1 MNSSSNEK
9 SVKVI
14 KAGLGYTIG
23 NYLIK
28 GLSFLTLPLF
38 TRLMD
43 TSSYGIYNSFSAYSS
58 LFFVLVGF
66 AIHSS
71 YRNAKLK
78 YHPLEKYYS
87 YISSTMILVLLG
99 LLIWGILCIP
109 FGKYIGNLLGLSKTM
124 VYVLVLYS
132 FSLAVITCFNSYS
145 SVEYKYK
152 AFLLIAGANAVV
164 SIVLSILLI
173 LFVFKKRTYMGR
185 TLGTAIPSV
194 LISVLIIGYFFKVA
208 TPPKKNIKPFLR
220 WGVRYS
226 LPIIPHGISQ
236 LVLAQFDRIM
246 ILQMIGS
253 AVAGVYSFAYNIF
266 SIVTVTTT
274 SLDNVWSTW
283 LYEQLHSKNNRAIKK
298 YSSIY
303 ALGILIYLI
312 LLMLI
317 SPELVKLLGPSAY
330 AHSVYAVVPL
340 ITGGYFSFL
349 YTLPATI
356 EYYYEK
362 TAFIMIGTILA
373 AVLNI
378 VLNLIFLIKYSYVAA
393 AYTTLITYIA
403 YFVLH
408 YFIAKSIVGKSL
420 FSTKLLS
427 LLSLIV
433 IIMNFFVLVTL
444 KMVIIRWI
452 LAILIFVVAMF
463 VEEKYLGLIKQK
475 LLNILKG

>member
-1 MNSSSNEK
+1 MESSSGK
-9 SVKVI
+9 KRGKVI
-14 KAGLGYTIG
+14 KAGIGYTVG

-43 TSSYGIYNSFSAYSS
+43 TSSYGIYNSFSAYSN
-58 LFFVLVGF
+58 LFFVLIGL

-78 YHPLEKYYS
+78 YHPLKKYYS
-87 YISSTMILVLLG
+87 YISSTMLLVLFS
-99 LLIWGILCIP
+99 LLIWILLCIP
-109 FGKYIGNLLGLSKTM
+109 FSKYIGNILGLDDVM
-124 VYVLVLYS
+124 VYILILYS

-152 AFLLIAGANAVV
+152 AFLLIAGVNAI
-164 SIVLSILLI
+164 SGIILSILLI
-173 LFVFKKRTYMGR
+173 IFVFRKQTYMGR
-185 TLGTAIPSV
+185 TLGTVIPSFF
-194 LISVLIIGYFFKVA
+194 ISILIIIYFFKIA
-208 TPPKKNIKPFLR
+208 KPKRKNIKPFLK
-220 WGVRYS
+220 WGIKYS

-246 ILQMIGS
+246 ILKMLGS
-253 AVAGVYSFAYNIF
+253 AVAGIYSFAYNIF

-283 LYEQLHSKNNRAIKK
+283 LYEQLHSRNNESIKK

-303 ALGILIYLI
+303 ALGILIYSI

-330 AHSVYAVVPL
+330 SHSIYAVIPL

-349 YTLPATI
+349 YTLPAAI

-373 AVLNI
+373 AILNI
-378 VLNLIFLIKYSYVAA
+378 ILNLFFLIRYGYVAA

-403 YFVLH
+403 YFILH
-408 YFIAKSIVGKSL
+408 YLIAKKIIGRSL
-420 FSTKLLS
+420 FSTRILFILS
-427 LLSLIV
+427 FV
-433 IIMNFFVLVTL
+433 IIAMNFVTL
-444 KMVIIRWI
+444 FMLKFVMLRWI
-452 LAILIFVVAMF
+452 VAVLIFIISIIA
-463 VEEKYLGLIKQK
+463 EEKQLGLVKGKIK
-475 LLNILKG
+475 NS

>member
-1 MNSSSNEK
+1 MNSNNK
-9 SVKVI
+9 KGKII

-43 TSSYGIYNSFSAYSS
+43 TSSYGIYNSFSAYSN
-58 LFFVLVGF
+58 LFFILTGL

-78 YHPLEKYYS
+78 YHPLKKYYS
-87 YISSTMILVLLG
+87 YISSTMLLVLFS
-99 LLIWGILCIP
+99 LLIWIMLCIP
-109 FGKYIGNLLGLSKTM
+109 FSKYIGDLLGLSKAM
-124 VYVLVLYS
+124 VYILVLYS

-152 AFLLIAGANAVV
+152 AFLLIAGANAVS
-164 SIVLSILLI
+164 SIILSVLLI
-173 LFVFKKRTYMGR
+173 VFVFKKQTYMGR

-194 LISVLIIGYFFKVA
+194 FISILIIIYFFKVA
-208 TPPKKNIKPFLR
+208 KPRRKEIKPFLK
-220 WGVRYS
+220 WGIKYS

-246 ILQMIGS
+246 ILKMIGS
-253 AVAGVYSFAYNIF
+253 AVAGIYSFAYNIF

-283 LYEQLHSKNNRAIKK
+283 LYEQLHSRNNESIKK

-303 ALGILIYLI
+303 ALGILIYSI

-330 AHSVYAVVPL
+330 SHSIYAVIPL

-349 YTLPATI
+349 YTLPAAI

-373 AVLNI
+373 AILNI
-378 VLNLIFLIKYSYVAA
+378 ILNLFFLIRYGYVAA

-403 YFVLH
+403 YFILH
-408 YFIAKSIVGKSL
+408 YLIAKKIIGRSL
-420 FSTKLLS
+420 FSTRILFILS
-427 LLSLIV
+427 FV
-433 IIMNFFVLVTL
+433 IIAMNFVTL
-444 KMVIIRWI
+444 FMLKLVMLRWI
-452 LAILIFVVAMF
+452 VAVLIFIISIIA
-463 VEEKYLGLIKQK
+463 EEKQLGLVKGKIK
-475 LLNILKG
+475 NS

>member
-1 MNSSSNEK
+1 MSSKNNK
-9 SVKVI
+9 GKVI

-43 TSSYGIYNSFSAYSS
+43 TSSYGIYNSFSAYSN
-58 LFFVLVGF
+58 LFFVLIGF

-87 YISSTMILVLLG
+87 YISSTMLLVIFSV
-99 LLIWGILCIP
+99 LIWGIICIP
-109 FGKYIGNLLGLSKTM
+109 FGGYIGDLLGLNKSM
-124 VYVLVLYS
+124 IYILVLYS

-152 AFLLIAGANAVV
+152 AFLLIAGTNAIS
-164 SIVLSILLI
+164 SIVLSIILI
-173 LFVFKKRTYMGR
+173 KCVFNKQTYMGR

-194 LISVLIIGYFFKVA
+194 LLSIIIIIYFFKTA
-208 TPPKKNIKPFLR
+208 KPKKRNIKPFLK
-220 WGVRYS
+220 WGVKYS

-246 ILQMIGS
+246 ILKMIS
-253 AVAGVYSFAYNIF
+253 AGVAGIYSFAYNIF

-283 LYEQLHSKNNRAIKK
+283 LYEQLHNKNNSSIKK

-303 ALGILIYLI
+303 ALGILVYLI

-317 SPELVKLLGPSAY
+317 SPELVKLLGPATYS
-330 AHSVYAVVPL
+330 HSIYAVIPL

-349 YTLPATI
+349 YTLPAAI

-362 TAFIMIGTILA
+362 TTFIMIGTILA
-373 AVLNI
+373 AILNI
-378 VLNLIFLIKYSYVAA
+378 VLNLIFLIKYGYVAA

-403 YFVLH
+403 YFILH
-408 YFIAKSIVGKSL
+408 YFIAKSITGKSL
-420 FSTKLLS
+420 FSTRVLVLAS
-427 LLSLIV
+427 ICILIV
-433 IIMNFFVLVTL
+433 NFTILFLL
-444 KMVIIRWI
+444 KMVILRWI
-452 LAILIFVVAMF
+452 IAVLLFIISIIM
-463 VEEKYLGLIKQK
+463 EEKYIGLVKEK
-475 LLNILKG
+475 LKF

>member
-1 MNSSSNEK
+1 MNSNNK
-9 SVKVI
+9 KGKII

-43 TSSYGIYNSFSAYSS
+43 TSSYGIYNSFSAYSN
-58 LFFVLVGF
+58 LFFVLTGL

-78 YHPLEKYYS
+78 YHPLKKYYS
-87 YISSTMILVLLG
+87 YISSTMLLVMLS
-99 LLIWGILCIP
+99 LLIWIVLCIP
-109 FGKYIGNLLGLSKTM
+109 FSKYIGDLLGLSKTM
-124 VYVLVLYS
+124 VYILVLYS

-152 AFLLIAGANAVV
+152 AFLLIAGANAVS
-164 SIVLSILLI
+164 SIILSVLLI
-173 LFVFKKRTYMGR
+173 VFVFKKQTYMGR

-194 LISVLIIGYFFKVA
+194 FISILIIIYFFNVA
-208 TPPKKNIKPFLR
+208 KPRKKEIEPFLK
-220 WGVRYS
+220 WGIKYS

-246 ILQMIGS
+246 ILKMIGS
-253 AVAGVYSFAYNIF
+253 AVAGIYSFAYNIF

-283 LYEQLHSKNNRAIKK
+283 LYEQLHVKNRKAIKK

-303 ALGILIYLI
+303 ALSILIYSI
-312 LLMLI
+312 LLMLV

-330 AHSVYAVVPL
+330 SHSIYAVVPL
-340 ITGGYFSFL
+340 INGGYFSFL
-349 YTLPATI
+349 YTLPAAI

-373 AVLNI
+373 AILNI
-378 VLNLIFLIKYSYVAA
+378 VLNLLFLIRYGYVAA

-403 YFVLH
+403 YFMLH
-408 YFIAKSIVGKSL
+408 YFIAKKIIGKSL
-420 FSTKLLS
+420 FSTKILLLFS
-427 LLSLIV
+427 F
-433 IIMNFFVLVTL
+433 IIIAMNFIILFML
-444 KMVIIRWI
+444 KLTILRWI
-452 LAILIFVVAMF
+452 MAILIFIVSIVA
-463 VEEKYLGLIKQK
+463 EEKYLGLIKDRIRS
-475 LLNILKG
+475 N